1 MKTVSLNGGAMRKL
15 SVRTLCIAISAS
27 FALSGCASVTNW
39 FSSTDKKILP
49 LPAITGVASVSTLW
63 QAPLGGKQ
71 VSSLMPAVDSDR
83 VYAAHSTG
91 AITVFDAKSGAVIS
105 KMQIPAGKG
114 EVSGGVS
121 VAADLVV
128 VGTNKADVIAF
139 DAKGAVRWS
148 AKASSEVISPAAIS
162 DSAVIVLG
170 GDGAI
175 TSFDIKTGERK
186 WRIQRVL
193 PALTVRSTAIP
204 TATRGAVFV
213 GTAQGKLLAI
223 DANTGTIG
231 WEATVATPKGVSELE
246 RLVDVVGQPA
256 VDTDRVCAAA
266 YQGRVACFDLV
277 RGTLLWSREI
287 SSLNGPVIDARYVY
301 AVDEKGLVHAFDKAT
316 GGTIWKQDVLA
327 GRRAT
332 GIALLGDFVAV
343 QDAEGRV
350 HLVDRNSG
358 KISGRGL
365 GEGYISDVGFAA
377 AGNTLLVQTQSG
389 QLAAIGAR

>member
-1 MKTVSLNGGAMRKL
+1 MSAMTL
-15 SVRTLCIAISAS
+15 SAHSNTRFPVRAIVVAGV
-27 FALSGCASVTNW
+27 AALTLSGCSTVTGW
-39 FSSTDKKILP
+39 FSSSDKKILP
-49 LPAITGVASVSTLW
+49 LPPVSGTAAVSTAW
-63 QAPLGGKQ
+63 QAALGNKQ
-71 VSSLMPAVDSDR
+71 VSSLVPAVANGLI
-83 VYAAHSTG
+83 YAAHASGSVTVLDDKTG
-91 AITVFDAKSGAVIS
+91 AVVSR
-105 KMQIPAGKG
+105 MQVPAGKG
-114 EVSGGVS
+114 SLSGGVT
-121 VAADLVV
+121 AATDLVV

-162 DSAVIVLG
+162 ENAVIVLG

-175 TSFDIKTGERK
+175 TSFDIKSGERK

-204 TATRGAVFV
+204 AATRGAVFV

-231 WEATVATPKGVSELE
+231 WEATVATPKGTSELE
-246 RLVDVVGQPA
+246 RLVDVVGRPA

-266 YQGRVACFDLV
+266 FQGRVACFDLV
-277 RGTLLWSREI
+277 RGTLLWSRDI
-287 SSLNGPVIDARYVY
+287 SSLNGPLIDARYVY
-301 AVDEKGLVHAFDKAT
+301 VVDEKGFVQAFDKST

-332 GIALLGDFVAV
+332 GIALMGDFVAV
-343 QDAEGRV
+343 QDADGAL
-350 HLVDRNSG
+350 HLVDRNTG

-365 GEGYISDVGFAA
+365 GEAFVSNVGLVSN
-377 AGNTLLVQTQSG
+377 GNNVLIQTQSG

>member
-1 MKTVSLNGGAMRKL
+1 MNAVSLQATSSTRSLVLAL
-15 SVRTLCIAISAS
+15 SAAL
-27 FALSGCASVTNW
+27 ALSGCSTVTGW
-39 FSSTDKKILP
+39 FSSSDKKILP
-49 LPAITGVASVSTLW
+49 LPAVSGSASVTTAW

-71 VSSLMPAVDSDR
+71 VSSLIPVVANGL
-83 VYAAHSTG
+83 VYAAHSSGT
-91 AITVFDAKSGAVIS
+91 ITVFDEKSGAVVS
-105 KMQIPAGKG
+105 KMQTPAGKG
-114 EVSGGVS
+114 DVSGGVS
-121 VAADLVV
+121 AAVDIVV
-128 VGTNKADVIAF
+128 VGTNKAEVIAF

-162 DSAVIVLG
+162 DNSVVVVG

-204 TATRGAVFV
+204 AATRGAVFV

-231 WEATVATPKGVSELE
+231 WEATVATPKGTSELE
-246 RLVDVVGQPA
+246 RLVDVVGRPA

-277 RGTLLWSREI
+277 RGTLLWSRDI
-287 SSLNGPVIDARYVY
+287 SSLNGPLIDARYVY
-301 AVDEKGLVHAFDKAT
+301 VADEKGFVQALDKAT

-343 QDAEGRV
+343 QDAEGTV
-350 HLVDRNSG
+350 HLVDRNNG

-365 GEGYISDVGFAA
+365 GEAFASNVGLVSS
-377 AGNTLLVQTQSG
+377 GNNVLVQTQSG